1 VVVLLYSDLESD
13 LRFFTFHE
21 RLVHWV
27 SYDQVV
33 HPSAKEETPTFS
45 QAIAFGLKA
54 SCFRTRRLVQDFRE
68 ELPRFPLA
76 AIDDTQPVIAES
88 RTVLYSSRLGS
99 EFGLQAGKV
108 HNLRVAARY
117 LNGVSLPAGG
127 LFSFWKQVPR
137 PTRGRGFTEGREL
150 REGCIIPSVGGG
162 LCQLSN
168 ALYECALDAGL
179 EIVERHAHSRILPG
193 SMAEQGRDATIFWN
207 YVDLRLRTEVD
218 LQIEVI
224 LGRGELVVR
233 FRSSE
238 KIAPVSKES
247 ETNQTVS
254 PPPDAYSPA
263 GDPVESCETCG
274 VTSCFRH
281 PETHGLAK
289 ESMTSWL
296 VDAFWPEHGNYLT
309 QNRKGRDW
317 LFSPLRSR
325 GYQWGEE
332 GFARVRTSPW
342 LTLRRSLAS
351 RRLAQQGAARQRM
364 LLSFDEKL
372 AASYARRIPPAATHL
387 VISQNLLPFLWRAGV
402 LGGRTFDVLM
412 TRLPLKHLQGALDQ
426 AAARW
431 PESSTLSDFRA
442 DPELL
447 RDEASAL
454 NEAEHWI
461 TPHSE
466 IARRAGARAVK
477 LDWQIPPCEKPAEAG
492 SRLLFPATTLGRKG
506 AWEIRELDCRL
517 TISGPILES
526 ADFWEGRDV
535 EHREFSIE
543 DVAAVIL
550 PASVENQPRRL
561 LQAVAAGIPVIAS
574 DACGLEGVDG
584 VTVVETGNVPML
596 KAAVESL
603 LSRNRSCGQ
612 SPP

>member
-1 VVVLLYSDLESD
+1 MC
-13 LRFFTFHE
+13 
-21 RLVHWV
+21 
-27 SYDQVV
+27 SYDRVV
-33 HPSAKEETPTFS
+33 HPLAKEETPTFS
-45 QAIAFGLKA
+45 QAIAFCLKA
-54 SCFRTRRLVQDFRE
+54 SCFRARRLLQNFRE
-68 ELPRFPLA
+68 ELPRFPLG

-88 RTVLYSSRLGS
+88 RTVLYSSLLGS

-108 HNLRVAARY
+108 HNLRVAARH

-137 PTRGRGFTEGREL
+137 PTGWRDFAEGREL

-179 EIVERHAHSRILPG
+179 EIVERHAHSRRLPG

-207 YVDLRLRTEVD
+207 YVDLRFRAEVN

-224 LGRGELVVR
+224 IGRGELVVR

-238 KIAPVSKES
+238 KRPSLSTEAEANEVA
-247 ETNQTVS
+247 
-254 PPPDAYSPA
+254 DYSPDTYTSA

-274 VTSCFRH
+274 VTSCYRH
-281 PETHGLAK
+281 PETHGIPKA
-289 ESMTSWL
+289 SMTAWL
-296 VDAFWPEHGNYLT
+296 VDAFWPEHGHYVT
-309 QNRKGRDW
+309 QNRQQEDW
-317 LFSPLRSR
+317 LFSPLTSGR
-325 GYQWGEE
+325 YQWCEE
-332 GFARVRTSPW
+332 GFARVHTSPW

-351 RRLAQQGAARQRM
+351 RRLAQQGAVRQRT
-364 LLSFDEKL
+364 LLGFDKRI
-372 AASYARRIPPAATHL
+372 AASYARRIPPAATHI
-387 VISQNLLPFLWRAGV
+387 VVSQNLLPFLWRAGV

-412 TRLPLKHLQGALDQ
+412 TRLPLGHLQSALDQ

-431 PESSTLSDFRA
+431 PESNTLSDFRA

-447 RDEASAL
+447 SDETAAL

-466 IARRAGARAVK
+466 IARLAGDRAVK
-477 LDWQIPPCEKPAEAG
+477 LDWEIPPYDELVEIG

-506 AWEIRELDCRL
+506 AWELRELCRPL
-517 TISGPILES
+517 TLSGPVIES
-526 ADFWEGRDV
+526 ADFWHDRKV
-535 EHREFSIE
+535 ERRAFSLE

-550 PASVENQPRRL
+550 PAWVENQPRRL

-584 VTVVETGNVPML
+584 ISVVETGNVVML

-603 LSRNRSCGQ
+603 LG
-612 SPP
+612 P